1 MSALSSARRCLLASC
16 LVGAC
21 GGAAP
26 TTTPMAELARPSTE
40 PELAAVT
47 RDAARSAER
56 QDWTLASVAEPRF
69 AVEGRPD
76 LREVAIPAGEC
87 RAFVLV
93 SASGVQQ
100 AAAALYLAD
109 GRTVARDTRGDP
121 PMVGAC
127 AGESPLTL
135 YWHVSIRGAG
145 LVRGLTFSVPEAAA
159 GQARLAEPRTDD
171 EATDDETELA
181 LALRRRGFV
190 RRQERRIPVTPGQ
203 PRQFP
208 IRLAAHRCLTL
219 WVTGVAVSLR
229 VLADGVPVAREGA
242 GGPGALQLCSGA
254 APLELVGEVE
264 TTEPGA
270 ARVRQYEADEDVVGG
285 EEGLW
290 LGERRPPRTED
301 HEPSGAVPQEM
312 APGEAREVAL
322 QPPESGDGCVP
333 VHLSAGEGSRGVWL
347 ETRENVARDLEACL
361 RTPWVRFGS
370 VGGGRVWLRVGGEAA
385 TETAAAPAPTPRR
398 PARRAARP

>member
-1 MSALSSARRCLLASC
+1 MSAVASARGWLLAGL

-21 GGAAP
+21 GGAVP
-26 TTTPMAELARPSTE
+26 TPAPMAELAGPSTE

-56 QDWTLASVAEPRF
+56 QDWTLASVADPRF

-76 LREVAIPAGEC
+76 LREVAVPAGEC

-100 AAAALYLAD
+100 AASALYLAD

-127 AGESPLTL
+127 AGESALTL

-159 GQARLAEPRTDD
+159 AQARLAEPLTPDD
-171 EATDDETELA
+171 EATQLA

-190 RRQERRIPVTPGQ
+190 RRRERRIPVTPGQ

-229 VLADGVPVAREGA
+229 VLAEGEPVAREGA
-242 GGPGALQLCSGA
+242 GPGALQLCSGA
-254 APLELVGEVE
+254 TPLELTGEVD
-264 TTEPGA
+264 TTEPGT
-270 ARVRQYEADEDVVGG
+270 ARVRLYEADEDVVGG

-290 LGERRPPRTED
+290 LGERRPPRTEAG
-301 HEPSGAVPQEM
+301 ELSGAVLHEL

-322 QPPESGDGCVP
+322 QAADSGDGCVP
-333 VHLSAGEGSRGVWL
+333 VRLSAGEGSRGVWL
-347 ETRENVARDLEACL
+347 ETRENLARDLEACL
-361 RTPWVRFGS
+361 HTPWVRFGS

-385 TETAAAPAPTPRR
+385 TQTAAAQATTPRR